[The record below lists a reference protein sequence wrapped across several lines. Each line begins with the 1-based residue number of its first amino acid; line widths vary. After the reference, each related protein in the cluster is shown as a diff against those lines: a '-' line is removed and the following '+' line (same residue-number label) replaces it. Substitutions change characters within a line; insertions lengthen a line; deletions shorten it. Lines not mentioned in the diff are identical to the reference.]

1 MSTDITTDPAVTPD
15 GGSEDEPTAP
25 TSTVELSVTG
35 ILRALRE
42 NMRSYGMIIALVVIA
57 VLFQVLT
64 DGILLRPLNVTNI
77 IMQNSYI
84 LVLAIGMM
92 LVIING
98 HIDLSVGSLAGLVGA
113 VAGVMTVQWGL
124 PWSVTIVLGLL
135 TGALL
140 GAFQGYWIAYVK
152 IPSFIVTLA
161 GMLAFRGLTLVVTQG
176 QSIAPFPGGFRAMS
190 SGFLPDIGGGEL
202 HLLTLLLGLGGSAL
216 VVGLELRA
224 RRRRLAYH
232 MPVTPMVLIVA
243 KLVALVVV
251 INAFT
256 YTLAVYAGMPVVG
269 LLLIGLVVLYS
280 FVMNRTVLGRH
291 IYAVGGNQKA
301 ATLSGVNARATT
313 FWVFVNMGVLSALAG
328 MIFAA
333 RLNAA
338 TPRAGTMFELEA
350 IAAAFIGGAAMS
362 GGVGTVIGA
371 IIGGFVMGVMRNGMS
386 LVGVSI
392 DWQQAI
398 LGLVLLFAVAFDV
411 YNKNK
416 SKA

>member
-1 MSTDITTDPAVTPD
+1 MTSDVTTERGTEPGSPPDP
-15 GGSEDEPTAP
+15 EPER
-25 TSTVELSVTG
+25 SVDLSISGIVTG
-35 ILRALRE
+35 LRD

-57 VLFQVLT
+57 LLFQVLT

-98 HIDLSVGSLAGLVGA
+98 HIDLSVGSVAGFVGA
-113 VAGVMTVQWGL
+113 IAGVLTVQWGV
-124 PWSVTIVLGLL
+124 PWSLTIVIGLAA
-135 TGALL
+135 GAVI
-140 GAFQGYWIAYVK
+140 GAWQGYWIAYVR
-152 IPSFIVTLA
+152 IPAFIVTLA

-176 QSIAPFPGGFRAMS
+176 QSIAPFPGGFRSMS
-190 SGFLPDIGGGEL
+190 SGFLPDIGGGDL
-202 HLLTLLLGLGGSAL
+202 HLLTIALGVAASAF
-216 VVGLELRA
+216 VVWNELRA
-224 RRRRLAYH
+224 RGKRVSYN
-232 MPVTPMVLIVA
+232 MPVPPMALVVA
-243 KLVALVVV
+243 KLAALVIV
-251 INAFT
+251 INLFS
-256 YTLAVYAGMPVVG
+256 YTLAVYAGMPIVG
-269 LLLIGLVVLYS
+269 LILVGLVVVYS
-280 FVMNRTVLGRH
+280 FVMNKTILGRH
-291 IYAVGGNQKA
+291 IYAVGGNEKA
-301 ATLSGVNARATT
+301 AMLSGVKTKATT

-371 IIGGFVMGVMRNGMS
+371 IIGGLVMGVMRNGMS

-416 SKA
+416 SAS